1 MLKLLPILFAA
12 VVNIT
17 NVNIVEV
24 EGIFSSGHINFLERY
39 FDEVKND
46 QDNLT
51 VIQYN
56 ATDFNLSSINDLE
69 FILSNIYAPKAIWVG
84 PNKTEIDIRI
94 LKNFDFVGLSPGTT
108 IKTNENLELISGLC
122 DSNTCR
128 DNEVL
133 IIAEEGIYDNYLVV
147 GTIGAFIENLG
158 RQDISSRI
166 RPISLD
172 FKLSSEQINQIRF
185 VKPSLFERFYIA
197 ISNPVFTYL
206 FFALGFALIG
216 LELFAIGPGL
226 MAFIGALLISF
237 SSMTFFE
244 FNLNY
249 FGLLFFLVSF
259 LMFIKVLSRG
269 YFGLLGLFAMFV
281 LHSSAMIMFN
291 NYFIQVNQFL
301 LFGSSVAIGFF
312 YFIVRHFTSK
322 SFHHQVSH
330 TCCCIRVG
338 HFGDHSDYASLAI
351 NRNTDAVTV
360 FFHQLPVFFGQTN
373 EVFLSVCGYRYFFTR
388 KQFFY
393 LSRQTN
399 RVLGKKTKQRRTID
413 LGKVDVTAQ

>member
-69 FILSNIYAPKAIWVG
+69 FILSNIDAPKAIWVG

-94 LKNFDFVGLSPGTT
+94 LNNFDFVGLSPGTT

-166 RPISLD
+166 RSISLD

-291 NYFIQVNQFL
+291 NYFIHVNQFL

-312 YFIVRHFTSK
+312 YFIAIPTVIRSRLTTDTSAM
-322 SFHHQVSH
+322 SSLVNSQV
-330 TCCCIRVG
+330 ILVE
-338 HFGDHSDYASLAI
+338 LI
-351 NRNTDAVTV
+351 NKNQALVK
-360 FFHQLPVFFGQTN
+360 LN
-373 EVFLSVCGYRYFFTR
+373 
-388 KQFFY
+388 
-393 LSRQTN
+393 
-399 RVLGKKTKQRRTID
+399 GKKLVVDRFENKNYKLKD
-413 LGKVDVTAQ
+413 EYKLLEEDGKLLI